1 MDKPR
6 LVASMLELGVAL
18 AVVALGLWLSPI
30 LGGGFGF
37 GVPTLLAVVA
47 IALLSKRTAK
57 IKQTRPL
64 AEWVRLALTVLF
76 WAFAIASF
84 WWSLSGRSHM

>member
-18 AVVALGLWLSPI
+18 AVVALGCLLI